1 MGRRPAAKQGD
12 TLKDIRSAAFSLF
25 GQHGYDGVSM
35 NAVAAG
41 AGITKA
47 ALYWH
52 YDSKE
57 ALFTDCLREL
67 HALFQIYV
75 FERVNAE
82 TDPGDKLMGIFHG
95 LIALMRDDRIKAGI
109 AGYWLNPGSGILAE
123 ASVLQSRFEKDSARF
138 IASVIEQ
145 AIDQGKLTL
154 QIPVEEMAQAIIST
168 MEAIALPLRRLSP
181 DEILPL
187 VGSLAHTF
195 FRAHATGDELPRRAM
210 ELGGFTARTE

>member
-12 TLKDIRSAAFSLF
+12 TLKDIREAAFTLF

-35 NAVAAG
+35 NAVAAD

-57 ALFTDCLREL
+57 ALFTDCLSEL
-67 HALFQIYV
+67 HALFQLYI

-82 TDPGDKLMGIFHG
+82 KEPSDKLMAIFYG
-95 LIALMRDDRIKAGI
+95 VVALMKDSRITAGI
-109 AGYWLNPGSGILAE
+109 AGYWLNPGSGNLAE
-123 ASVLQSRFEKDSARF
+123 ASRLQTQFENTSTRF
-138 IASVIEQ
+138 IATVIEQ
-145 AIDQGKLTL
+145 AIEAGVLDLV
-154 QIPVEEMAQAIIST
+154 IPIEEMAKAMSST
-168 MEAIALPLRRLSP
+168 IEAIALPLRRMSP

-195 FRAHATGDELPRRAM
+195 FRAHATGKELAQRAI
-210 ELGGFTARTE
+210 ELGKFGTH